1 MAHAPVVLQSYVA
14 LQQVIADYGTFDAG
28 TREAIALVVGNVDGT
43 PSPGRSEP
51 ARLLQRQVWRNHVFL
66 T

>member
-14 LQQVIADYGTFDAG
+14 LRQVIADYGTFDAR
-28 TREAIALVVGNVDGT
+28 TREAIALVVVNVDGT